1 MYLIENNK
9 IVIYNKTA
17 FDLINYYFTWTLQII
32 RIETIG
38 NAVTQMKIDEVSAQI
53 ESREVSV
60 IADQTFRKLFVLLHL
75 SLARLRD
82 RRPATLRRLRPSDE
96 MSASTRNRGRPRSG
110 QNLRIDEAHVDVERL
125 GRKLADLLNDG

>member
-1 MYLIENNK
+1 MTKDITSNCTLLNIMK
-9 IVIYNKTA
+9 LLFDNKTT

-60 IADQTFRKLFVLLHL
+60 IADETFRKLFVLLHL
-75 SLARLRD
+75 SLARLRG
-82 RRPATLRRLRPSDE
+82 RRPATL
-96 MSASTRNRGRPRSG
+96 
-110 QNLRIDEAHVDVERL
+110 
-125 GRKLADLLNDG
+125 

>member
-75 SLARLRD
+75 SLARLRG
-82 RRPATLRRLRPSDE
+82 RRPATL
-96 MSASTRNRGRPRSG
+96 
-110 QNLRIDEAHVDVERL
+110 
-125 GRKLADLLNDG
+125 

>member
-1 MYLIENNK
+1 MYLIETNK
-9 IVIYNKTA
+9 IVIYNKTT

-75 SLARLRD
+75 SLARLRG
-82 RRPATLRRLRPSDE
+82 RRPATL
-96 MSASTRNRGRPRSG
+96 
-110 QNLRIDEAHVDVERL
+110 
-125 GRKLADLLNDG
+125 